1 MENFAD
7 KVVVITGGASGVGR
21 ALGVQF
27 AQEDAK
33 VVLVDI
39 NQDNL
44 DQTKAELAEHG
55 LTVDTK
61 TADVTS
67 PDSMEAL
74 ADYCFSTYGNVHV
87 LMNNAGV
94 GLGESAR
101 PIWTLPAKDWDWG
114 IAVNAIGPVNGIRAF
129 VPRMIESDVECLV
142 VNTSSGNGGM
152 NSLPTTPIYAASK
165 AAMTSLT
172 EVLHYQLLKAESK
185 VKAACMF
192 PGPHVV
198 NSKILNSAASRPD
211 RFSNEDG
218 STNKPAA
225 YKDFKELAAASG
237 VTFDLT
243 EPEEVAEYTIAQ
255 MKEGKF
261 WILPPNE
268 YENSKEKFIKRAEE
282 LVNQINPDYPES
294 GA

>member
-1 MENFAD
+1 MNSFAE

-21 ALGVQF
+21 ALGEQF
-27 AQEDAK
+27 AQEQAK

-39 NQDNL
+39 NQQSL
-44 DQTKAELAEHG
+44 DKTVAELAKQG
-55 LTVDTK
+55 LDVDAK

-74 ADYCFSTYGNVHV
+74 AEFCYQRYGAVHV

-101 PIWTLPAKDWDWG
+101 PLWTLPAKDWDWG
-114 IAVNAIGPVNGIRAF
+114 IAVNTLGPVNGIRAF
-129 VPRMIESDVECLV
+129 VPRMIASEQECLV

-172 EVLHYQLLKAESK
+172 EVLHYQLLKAEAK
-185 VKAACMF
+185 VKVACMF

-198 NSKILNSAASRPD
+198 NSKIFNSSEARPD
-211 RFSNEDG
+211 RFSNQEQ
-218 STNKPAA
+218 SENKPKA
-225 YKDFKELAAASG
+225 YKDFKELAEASG
-237 VTFDLT
+237 VSFDLT
-243 EPEEVAEYTIAQ
+243 EPEEVAQYTIAQ
-255 MKEGKF
+255 MKQGKF
-261 WILPPNE
+261 WILPPDE
-268 YENSKEKFIKRAEE
+268 YENSKQKFMRRAED
-282 LVNQINPDYPES
+282 LVNQVNPAYPE
-294 GA
+294 